1 MEDGTSNVGKDGKT
15 RRRKTAS
22 DRAKESV
29 KEMTEGLND
38 MIMTNAVK
46 LLTSTMTAGTNEPAD
61 NAVAAA
67 FRSVDGM
74 NRTLNL
80 MQSLK
85 MQIDMVKNTL
95 GEEEND
101 SLQTKQV
108 KKRRIEQ
115 LEQAYTKTFET
126 LGKFE

>member
-1 MEDGTSNVGKDGKT
+1 
-15 RRRKTAS
+15 
-22 DRAKESV
+22 
-29 KEMTEGLND
+29 
-38 MIMTNAVK
+38 
-46 LLTSTMTAGTNEPAD
+46 
-61 NAVAAA
+61 
-67 FRSVDGM
+67 M

-85 MQIDMVKNTL
+85 MQIDMVKNTI
-95 GEEEND
+95 GKDDND
-101 SLQTKQV
+101 GLQAKQV